1 MNDPQQ
7 PETPHDAPASQ
18 ASQTPQAPAGWYPDG
33 SGSMRW
39 WDGAAWTEHRQ
50 AAQSPA
56 VAPAP
61 TPTPP
66 SPAPTPAPAAA
77 QPSTPAPAFGAP
89 QAQQPGFAAAAPA
102 SAPAAPAPGPSGLA
116 ITGLVLAFLAPL
128 IGLIL
133 SIVAHVQGR
142 RAGRSTGLSL
152 AGIIVSAVMM
162 VVWGIVAIAL
172 LGMFVFAVDRVES
185 APRDPKPTAEVD
197 PPSKGGTDP
206 DAWMTQDLS
215 WENGDA
221 LPSDSVLA
229 WSHSLMNEPGYGLD
243 PDASHV
249 RYLTEA
255 GCTLDMGD
263 DRLTTDP
270 AAAAGDR
277 ELTLNELRAWLEQPS
292 IGDEVF
298 EDWPLGFAPL
308 GFDDGTLRA
317 DTAVVWAS
325 TPTTEDFYLAR
336 ANAATGTWLL
346 AIGSCSNSDHLD
358 ILFSDVLDNVQVAV
372 MQF

>member
-7 PETPHDAPASQ
+7 PETPQDAPASQ

-56 VAPAP
+56 P
-61 TPTPP
+61 TPTSTSPA
-66 SPAPTPAPAAA
+66 PAPTPAPPVA
-77 QPSTPAPAFGAP
+77 QPGAPAPAP
-89 QAQQPGFAAAAPA
+89 T
-102 SAPAAPAPGPSGLA
+102 GPSGLA

-172 LGMFVFAVDRVES
+172 LSMFVFAVERVES
-185 APRDPKPTAEVD
+185 APRDPEPTSEVE
-197 PPSKGGTDP
+197 PPSRDDPDP

-277 ELTLNELRAWLEQPS
+277 ELTLHELRAWLEQPS